1 MNEAEVVVLFSLDIC
16 YDVIKNYRDTSRFQL
31 LNYRFVGT
39 VITINS
45 HKTSLL
51 FESHCESFQA
61 VKAHFVIIIPFPVT
75 MHWVCGSDVKII
87 TALTFV
93 YLKTIIFSLTSAGI
107 YNQT

>member
-16 YDVIKNYRDTSRFQL
+16 YDVIRNYRDTSRFQL

-51 FESHCESFQA
+51 FESHYESFQA
-61 VKAHFVIIIPFPVT
+61 VKASICYHNTISSNNAL
-75 MHWVCGSDVKII
+75 VCGSNVKII

>member
-51 FESHCESFQA
+51 FESHYESFQA
-61 VKAHFVIIIPFPVT
+61 VKASFCYHNTI
-75 MHWVCGSDVKII
+75 SSNN
-87 TALTFV
+87 ALG
-93 YLKTIIFSLTSAGI
+93 LWLECKSLQLLHLFISKLL
-107 YNQT
+107 YSL